1 MKIKLLKYLDRVL
14 GRLLVSV
21 LPAPVKRTLDSPKEV
36 LLIRPGGIGD
46 AVLLIPTILSLR
58 AAFPKIQIDILA
70 EKRNSQI
77 FHLSPAVNSVYC
89 YDQLA
94 DFRQV
99 LTSRYDLVID
109 TEQWHHLSAIFARLI
124 RSRQKIGFGTN
135 GRSKMFTDV
144 VGYSHATYEVKSFF
158 NLLQPLQLNSYQC
171 ATFPCLEVPVS
182 VKTSA
187 QLLGDDVGDYV
198 VLFPGASIQE
208 RRWGADRFSALTAR
222 FVEQGLKVVIV
233 GGVEDS
239 LAGEK
244 IATAVPGAINLTG
257 KTSLLETASLLQDSV
272 LLVSG
277 DSGILHIG
285 VGLGIP
291 TVSLF
296 GPGIAAKW
304 APKGK
309 SHRVINLQLPCSPC
323 TQFGTTPACT
333 IGAKCLQDISAEHV
347 FSAAKEILN

>member
-1 MKIKLLKYLDRVL
+1 MLI
-14 GRLLVSV
+14 
-21 LPAPVKRTLDSPKEV
+21 LPAPKRKLIDTPETV

-124 RSRQKIGFGTN
+124 RSRRKIGFGTN
-135 GRSKMFTDV
+135 ARSKMFTDV

-158 NLLQPLQLNSYQC
+158 NLLQPLQLNSHQG
-171 ATFPCLEVPVS
+171 AAFPCLEFPSS

-208 RRWGADRFSALTAR
+208 RRWGTDRFSALAAR
-222 FVEQGLKVVIV
+222 FVEQGMKVVIV
-233 GGVEDS
+233 GGAEDS

-244 IATAVPGAINLTG
+244 IATAVSGVITLAG
-257 KTSLLETASLLQDSV
+257 KTSLLETASILQDSV

-285 VGLGIP
+285 VGLAVP

-304 APKGK
+304 APQGE
-309 SHRVINLQLPCSPC
+309 SHRVINLEIPCSPC
-323 TQFGTTPACT
+323 TQFGTTPACP
-333 IGAKCLQDISAEHV
+333 IGAKCLQEISVPEV
-347 FSAAKEILN
+347 FSASKELLDKSIKNLNDTSL